1 MIMTGLGCMSRRLLI
16 LASPRVTAEFSMVG
30 GLAFVVLAFVVLAFV
45 VLVWLLVLE
54 ALLEEEA
61 SPGVSCDAGVDV
73 GVGLRLLFMS
83 DLVPF
88 VLLTA
93 ITNEQA
99 GQSKGSDNN
108 FGHERQLQIY

>member
-1 MIMTGLGCMSRRLLI
+1 MSRRLLI

-30 GLAFVVLAFVVLAFV
+30 GLAFVVLAFV

-88 VLLTA
+88 CVV
-93 ITNEQA
+93 N
-99 GQSKGSDNN
+99 SN
-108 FGHERQLQIY
+108 Y